1 MPPRTVGPHRTWCND
16 PSSRAADINALRKG
30 TAPVAKSLALR
41 LPKNM
46 VLPTSSRV
54 RLWMRWDTVILSL
67 KRRKRRDAIGSV
79 GMPVWIDHNKT
90 RAASSMPGMASGK
103 RCHHS

>member
-1 MPPRTVGPHRTWCND
+1 
-16 PSSRAADINALRKG
+16 
-30 TAPVAKSLALR
+30 
-41 LPKNM
+41 M
-46 VLPTSSRV
+46 VLPTSSRI

-90 RAASSMPGMASGK
+90 RAVKLDARNGVGEALPPFLKLVRIGG
-103 RCHHS
+103 CHLSPSKDERLFLPFA